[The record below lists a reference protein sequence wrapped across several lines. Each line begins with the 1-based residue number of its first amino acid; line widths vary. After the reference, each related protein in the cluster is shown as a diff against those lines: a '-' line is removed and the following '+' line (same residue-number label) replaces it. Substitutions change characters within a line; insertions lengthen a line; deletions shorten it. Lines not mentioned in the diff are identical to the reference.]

1 MSKKWNLLQPECTF
15 AKLDI
20 ESMVTKSLQNNPKM
34 LFMLF
39 FILELDQDVINE
51 YHDKLVQLWHEYGV
65 HQIHEMCRS
74 IGDSKRYNQIL
85 IQPIL
90 GRECSPGNVFRTNL
104 DLIITRMKIDLGE
117 EFSTGKLIKKNVDAG
132 QRVFVLDSDGIQRP
146 VINT

>member
-1 MSKKWNLLQPECTF
+1 LILAWVNCNTFSRDDMSKKWNLLQPECTF

-74 IGDSKRYNQIL
+74 IGDSK
-85 IQPIL
+85 
-90 GRECSPGNVFRTNL
+90 
-104 DLIITRMKIDLGE
+104 
-117 EFSTGKLIKKNVDAG
+117 
-132 QRVFVLDSDGIQRP
+132 
-146 VINT
+146 